1 MMLLREFNVLL
12 TAVRLVGVEDTE
24 GMSSAL
30 QQDSKGLNK
39 LLKTT
44 KLAHVDLKKVKR
56 LILRSGCRECRG
68 CQ

>member
-1 MMLLREFNVLL
+1 M
-12 TAVRLVGVEDTE
+12 GVENVK
-24 GMSSAL
+24 GVSSAL

-44 KLAHVDLKKVKR
+44 KLAHVDLKEAKR
-56 LILRSGCRECRG
+56 LTLRSSCEGHRG